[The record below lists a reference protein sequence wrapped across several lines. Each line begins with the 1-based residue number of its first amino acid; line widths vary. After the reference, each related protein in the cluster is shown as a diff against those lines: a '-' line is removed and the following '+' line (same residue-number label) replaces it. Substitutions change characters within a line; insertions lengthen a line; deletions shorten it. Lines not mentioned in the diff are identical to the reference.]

1 MKPALIQYLEKIEL
15 DPEVEY
21 FGIVREE
28 TWNSNNPNVFQET
41 DSLWPRIIPEC
52 DVCEF
57 ETTRYPAC
65 NRAVNEKSSAASVKK
80 LCGRKRT
87 KRKIEL
93 KEYTKQMANDVT
105 TGAEKIGKRIT
116 ANQSL
121 FLSVNEVRE
130 NRVMNFKS
138 DFRIG
143 RSTEYRKGNIIHRER
158 EGCCSD
164 LSYVVRNDCPLRKE
178 FKQVET
184 DETSMMVNF
193 AETEKGVC
201 DRNLNQDINSNDLSS
216 MKEGCWE
223 GISSKMEVVNLGK
236 EVLNDAE
243 GIISDEEGIKHQ
255 VIDGNNL
262 ATRCESGSDDMN
274 FIAMETS
281 GIGICR
287 QSKDLRNSKILGRD
301 ARQNTI
307 NGVNPSK
314 SVPQNWEGEGILERV
329 NIEAEDERSQGVTEF
344 IEKQTKPAE
353 SISENRCE
361 GFGSKKTSDSE
372 ETRETKHLHC
382 IDGINLVPETEELVR
397 IGHGGEVIN
406 DETVDCYYEINDQ
419 CAFSCCGKRLTQ
431 DGCCTLASKESC
443 SAAEG
448 RVAISKEERAAFGVE
463 MVNEGKVSN
472 FRAASGR
479 SQQKESAG
487 RDSNCMTVGCALKA
501 AINSAKSNTADFNGH
516 RIENAGH
523 KSSDTKHCSEA
534 KQKAFVEI
542 CIDGSE
548 EEGTSDSEGKHKW
561 MIEIV
566 DQEETQENIGLSFLG
581 NSAGDCEKENPEGG
595 EGFCIEPHDKCS
607 KPSKQYR
614 SSTRDQKDKTIKLLS
629 DHNLLSENKRLAC
642 ESIVRSCSQKC
653 IVNKDLQESEKT
665 VSGQGSVGREMAMNG
680 VPSEKPEKR
689 KIISK
694 GQGVQLRLNVKQP
707 LPEPADQCE
716 NSNKK
721 GKQSKT
727 NIENDGQ
734 SRKVVSRATAVTL
747 KSTVKE
753 ENKER
758 DREGDIEDKKEC
770 DVIEES
776 DKQECDVD
784 ISGEAEEFRG
794 LDDALFEILNYEPPK
809 LAVPVIG
816 KGRVEFDLKKQGH
829 SSEESLKMENARL
842 SKILL
847 EVDSARANTVKAL
860 LHANTVLHKV
870 QGDNTELE
878 GNLKTLNT
886 EKKYLEKE
894 LRECKEKLNDPESV
908 RDIFANSKAT
918 EFESSMKVIINS
930 WKKEKQ
936 ELLAALA
943 KSSMRVK
950 RVESDAEGLRLGFS
964 RVKNQLE
971 SSNATFSKL
980 LEHNLQ
986 ATTKIEE
993 ELLSLRSEK
1002 EILVESLNESS
1013 GATDKVTQLEN
1024 EITLVKNNLEL
1035 TNEEKEELIKKIEHL
1050 DRKNKQCGEE
1060 CEELQEQLDHSQEIL
1075 DKVAEKE
1082 EELKERLEREIGEKE
1097 YLQGCL
1103 DETGQILLHLR
1114 NNEKKLKDEKDELE
1128 EDLEEE
1134 MQVNESLQQSLKS
1147 TIQEHQ
1153 SLVNRYEIFL
1163 LISKRGISIPK
1174 ISYTYGKILYTFLQ
1188 NLLFFEKI
1196 PEKNP

>member
-1 MKPALIQYLEKIEL
+1 MKPALIQYLEQIEL
-15 DPEVEY
+15 DPQVEY

-41 DSLWPRIIPEC
+41 DSLWPGIIPEC

-65 NRAVNEKSSAASVKK
+65 NRAVNEKSSAASFKK
-80 LCGRKRT
+80 LCGRTRT
-87 KRKIEL
+87 KRK
-93 KEYTKQMANDVT
+93 EYSKQMAKQMANDVSE
-105 TGAEKIGKRIT
+105 GAEKIGRKIT

-121 FLSVNEVRE
+121 FLSVNEVKK

-138 DFRIG
+138 DFGIG
-143 RSTEYRKGNIIHRER
+143 RSTEYRKGNTIHRER
-158 EGCCSD
+158 EGCFSD
-164 LSYVVRNDCPLRKE
+164 LADVVRNDCPVRKE
-178 FKQVET
+178 FKQVKT
-184 DETSMMVNF
+184 DETSKIVNF
-193 AETEKGVC
+193 VETERQACK
-201 DRNLNQDINSNDLSS
+201 RNITHDINSNDLSKMEES
-216 MKEGCWE
+216 YREGF
-223 GISSKMEVVNLGK
+223 SSNVEVVNLGK
-236 EVLNDAE
+236 VVLNGAE
-243 GIISDEEGIKHQ
+243 GMISDEERIRHQ
-255 VIDGNNL
+255 VVDGNSL

-287 QSKDLRNSKILGRD
+287 QSKDLRNSKTLGRD
-301 ARQNTI
+301 ARQNAI
-307 NGVNPSK
+307 NGVDPMK
-314 SVPQNWEGEGILERV
+314 SVPPIWEGESISERV
-329 NIEAEDERSQGVTEF
+329 NIEAEDESDQGVTEF
-344 IEKQTKPAE
+344 IEQQTRPAK
-353 SISENRCE
+353 SIYENRCE
-361 GFGSKKTSDSE
+361 EQTRDSE
-372 ETRETKHLHC
+372 EAQETKHLHC
-382 IDGINLVPETEELVR
+382 IDGINLVPETEELST
-397 IGHGGEVIN
+397 IGHEGEVIN
-406 DETVDCYYEINDQ
+406 DETVDCYEINDHF
-419 CAFSCCGKRLTQ
+419 AFICRGEHLRVE
-431 DGCCTLASKESC
+431 GGCTLASKEGC
-443 SAAEG
+443 SAEE
-448 RVAISKEERAAFGVE
+448 RRHVAIRKEEGLAFGVE
-463 MVNEGKVSN
+463 MVNEGEIP
-472 FRAASGR
+472 RAASGR
-479 SQQKESAG
+479 SQQKESAA
-487 RDSNCMTVGCALKA
+487 RCSNSIKVGGSLRKV
-501 AINSAKSNTADFNGH
+501 INSTKSNTEDLNGH

-523 KSSDTKHCSEA
+523 KSSETKHCSEA

-548 EEGTSDSEGKHKW
+548 EEDLSDSEGKHKW

-566 DQEETQENIGLSFLG
+566 DQEKTHEEIGLSFLG
-581 NSAGDCEKENPEGG
+581 NSAGDFDTEDPEGG
-595 EGFCIEPHDKCS
+595 KRFCIEPHGKFS

-614 SSTRDQKDKTIKLLS
+614 SSTQDQKDKTIKPLS
-629 DHNLLSENKRLAC
+629 NHNLVSENKRLAC
-642 ESIVRSCSQKC
+642 ESIVRGLAQKC
-653 IVNKDLQESEKT
+653 IVNKDLQEGEKT
-665 VSGQGSVGREMAMNG
+665 VSGQGCFGREMATNG
-680 VPSEKPEKR
+680 GPSEKR
-689 KIISK
+689 KIISQ

-707 LPEPADQCE
+707 LVPEPEDRLE

-721 GKQSKT
+721 AKHSKV
-727 NIENDGQ
+727 NIESDVQ
-734 SRKVVSRATAVTL
+734 SRKVLSRATAVAL

-758 DREGDIEDKKEC
+758 DRERDIKDKKEC
-770 DVIEES
+770 EVIEEPN
-776 DKQECDVD
+776 KQESDVD
-784 ISGEAEEFRG
+784 ISGEVEEFHG

-816 KGRVEFDLKKQGH
+816 KERIEFDSKKQRN

-847 EVDSARANTVKAL
+847 EVDNARANTVKAL

-878 GNLKTLNT
+878 GSLKSLNT
-886 EKKYLEKE
+886 EKKFLEKE
-894 LRECKEKLNDPESV
+894 LGECKEKLDAPESV
-908 RDIFANSKAT
+908 KDIFANSKAT

-930 WKKEKQ
+930 WKREKQ

-993 ELLSLRSEK
+993 ELLRLRSEK
-1002 EILVESLNESS
+1002 EILVENLKESG
-1013 GATDKVTQLEN
+1013 GATDKVAQLEN
-1024 EITLVKNNLEL
+1024 EIAVAKNDLEL

-1075 DKVAEKE
+1075 DKLAEKE
-1082 EELKERLEREIGEKE
+1082 EELKERLKREISEKE
-1097 YLQGCL
+1097 YLEGCL

-1134 MQVNESLQQSLKS
+1134 IQVNESLQQSLKS
-1147 TIQEHQ
+1147 TIQEHK
-1153 SLVNRYEIFL
+1153 SLVDRYENFT
-1163 LISKRGISIPK
+1163 
-1174 ISYTYGKILYTFLQ
+1174 SYFTFG
-1188 NLLFFEKI
+1188 
-1196 PEKNP
+1196 PS